1 MGEATRRAW
10 NIRNRVALSGS
21 YVWAVFL
28 ASAAG
33 AIADGAGLGRA
44 AGELLMGRGFGWAV
58 AFLLVLTWTLP
69 AMGPRL
75 VGPDEVLRPFSR
87 SARAWA
93 FLNIVLVSLLA
104 VGALAVLWREGSLG
118 ESLVEVV
125 RSMAS
130 DPALGVFLLIAAGY
144 AFTSPVV
151 WPTGAGLRGLLFPGG
166 GDRRR

>member
-33 AIADGAGLGRA
+33 AIADGVGLGRA
-44 AGELLMGRGFGWAV
+44 AGELLMERGFGWAV

-75 VGPDEVLRPFSR
+75 VGPDEVLRPLSR
-87 SARAWA
+87 SARVWA
-93 FLNIVLVSLLA
+93 FLSIVLVSLFA

-125 RSMAS
+125 RSMVS